1 MAVKNKSIPDE
12 MGIREASEFWDEH
25 SVVDYDSHIVE
36 FEYVPDNPVTV
47 VSIAANLA
55 ETVKK
60 QAQSSGVSVETLINL
75 WIQEKLNPPQLA
87 S

>member
-12 MGIREASEFWDEH
+12 MNIREASEFWDEH

-36 FEYVPDNPVTV
+36 FEYAPENSVTV